1 VFGRVSDT
9 MTVQDVSSKTADCIM
24 DCYVIINRWQ
34 LRLEREELFVVISK
48 SLFLLLL
55 AE

>member
-9 MTVQDVSSKTADCIM
+9 MTVQDAGLKTADCIV
-24 DCYVIINRWQ
+24 DCYVIVNRWQ
-34 LRLEREELFVVISK
+34 LRLEHEELFVVFSK
-48 SLFLLLL
+48 SLLLLLL